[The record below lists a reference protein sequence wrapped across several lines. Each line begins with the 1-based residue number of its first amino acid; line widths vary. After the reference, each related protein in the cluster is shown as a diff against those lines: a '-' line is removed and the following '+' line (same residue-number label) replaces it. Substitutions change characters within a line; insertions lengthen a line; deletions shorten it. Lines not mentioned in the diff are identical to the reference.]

1 MQTDDEVVSDDN
13 SDDKRVVAEKV
24 AEEKHILT
32 NVPAGKGVL
41 LTASHERQIVDGPF
55 DGDKLCNLLKCSFF
69 QMIPAMG
76 GALRGK
82 ALLLMDEEGKTNWPQ
97 VNELATREVGGQVI
111 GGKLH
116 GNVLVC
122 HPNDLE

>member
-1 MQTDDEVVSDDN
+1 M
-13 SDDKRVVAEKV
+13 
-24 AEEKHILT
+24 
-32 NVPAGKGVL
+32 L
-41 LTASHERQIVDGPF
+41 LTAAHERKLVDGPF

-69 QMIPAMG
+69 QMVPATG

-82 ALLLMDEEGKTNWPQ
+82 ALLLMDEEGKSNWPQ
-97 VNELATREVGGQVI
+97 VNELATREVGDQVI

-116 GNVLVC
+116 GNILVC